1 MSEGPRLSTPA
12 VLALVSGMLCIGV
25 IGFVLRCEPD
35 APEEETP
42 THDVVVDTSTPE
54 RAAESFLDAWRKRE
68 HTIAARLSSGEALN
82 DVEARRRRDEDM
94 SDHERELKA
103 QVWDAMA
110 QERLRLLLHEA
121 ENLEGGR
128 IRLSGHA
135 QGTFLGNEYEREMDF
150 VLHPSDEGWLVE
162 QFHAGEI
169 LSDTPSVLQLNDE

>member
-25 IGFVLRCEPD
+25 IGFVLRCEPE
-35 APEEETP
+35 PEEVETP
-42 THDVVVDTSTPE
+42 AEVVVDTTTPE
-54 RAAESFLDAWRKRE
+54 RTAESFLDAWRKRE
-68 HTIAARLSSGEALN
+68 HTIAARISSGEALSE
-82 DVEARRRRDEDM
+82 VEARRRRDENM

-110 QERLRLLLHEA
+110 QDRLRLLLHEA

-128 IRLSGHA
+128 IRLSGRAH
-135 QGTFLGNEYEREMDF
+135 GTFLGNEYEREMDF
-150 VLHPSDEGWLVE
+150 VLHPGDDGWRVE

-169 LSDTPSVLQLNDE
+169 LSDTPSVLQLNDD